1 MMKSVIV
8 VADSTCA
15 RIFSSDSARPA
26 LTEIETLM
34 NPRGRLH
41 EREITSDLPGKNK
54 GHGGAGGHAFESRT
68 APKRHE
74 LNEFAKVVGE
84 YINAAQKTNSFSN
97 LLLIAEPSFLGEL
110 RTQLSNASTGKVV
123 FELNK
128 NLTHKSPAEISQ
140 HLPRDYQH

>member
-15 RIFSSDSARPA
+15 RIFSSDSARSA

-68 APKRHE
+68 APKKH
-74 LNEFAKVVGE
+74 
-84 YINAAQKTNSFSN
+84 
-97 LLLIAEPSFLGEL
+97 
-110 RTQLSNASTGKVV
+110 
-123 FELNK
+123 ELNK

-140 HLPRDYQH
+140 HLPSDYQH